1 MAGHCTLA
9 QCPTDLHR
17 ALVVPV
23 RDHGRLRG
31 DQGRVEL
38 PSPEGRARVVRQ
50 QDGEVITS
58 PEAPPTKQYCD
69 NQAAIASAYNPENHG
84 KLKHVER
91 RHIFIREAIEEAK
104 ICVPFVRSD
113 ENLADFFTKP
123 LRPQRFFELRDKIM
137 NVKEPSSPSDGK
149 RISFAET

>member
-1 MAGHCTLA
+1 MWQATVHWRSVQQPSIALSSCQSELMAASEATKDVLSY
-9 QCPTDLHR
+9 R
-17 ALVVPV
+17 
-23 RDHGRLRG
+23 RLKA
-31 DQGRVEL
+31 EL
-38 PSPEGRARVVRQ
+38 ESYVK
-50 QDGEVITS
+50 DGEVITP
-58 PEAPPTKQYCD
+58 PEDPPTKQYCD

-91 RHIFIREAIEEAK
+91 RHFYIREAIEEAK

-137 NVKEPSSPSDGK
+137 NVKEPSSQSDG
-149 RISFAET
+149 S

>member
-1 MAGHCTLA
+1 MAASEATKDVEQYRRLQEELDTL
-9 QCPTDLHR
+9 PD
-17 ALVVPV
+17 
-23 RDHGRLRG
+23 G
-31 DQGRVEL
+31 
-38 PSPEGRARVVRQ
+38 SPR
-50 QDGEVITS
+50 
-58 PEAPPTKQYCD
+58 PPTKLYVD
-69 NQAAIASAYNPENHG
+69 NHAAIASAYNPENHG